1 MKAQENQEELE
12 RRLKSRVKE
21 LWPQI
26 ADEDL
31 ESAAA
36 KQEELCRL
44 LQDKLGYSRS
54 EADQRVKQ
62 ILLEIAGRPYL

>member
-1 MKAQENQEELE
+1 MEGQQNQQELD
-12 RRLKSRVKE
+12 RRIKSRVKE

-31 ESAAA
+31 ESVAA

-44 LQDKLGYSRS
+44 LQDKLGYTKS
-54 EADQRVKQ
+54 EADQRINQ